1 MSHKHHSCFAW
12 SCEDCDYECVGKTE
26 KQIDLKERMHLK
38 VCKKTGRTKPQ
49 ISHTE
54 VEQICY
60 SGLAKRQNSLY
71 HNFKH
76 YGKTISKKKQPEHL
90 EEAKFCEHILKQMI
104 TSLTPQ
110 FDASHLPLYGPSGS
124 SSVRYGRKGDYY
136 AKATKT
142 KFTNP

>member
-1 MSHKHHSCFAW
+1 MSHRHHACFAW
-12 SCEDCDYECVGKTE
+12 SCENCDYECVGKTE

-38 VCKKTGRTKPQ
+38 VCKREGRTKPQ

-60 SGLAKRQNSLY
+60 GGLAKKQNSLY

-76 YGKTISKKKQPEHL
+76 EGKTISKKRQPEHL

-124 SSVRYGRKGDYY
+124 SSVRIGRKSDY